1 MRKKR
6 LFVLSLLLFLG
17 LLAAYLVVKPAFRY
31 LSGYLSKSEEVKA
44 NILIVE
50 GWLPDFALDS
60 AYEEF
65 RKNDYQY
72 IITTGLK
79 SSQDYYMLS
88 SNGYLIF
95 YPKKRFSETDDTGR
109 HSIEV
114 ETYSELG
121 GENRAHFNLFIN
133 GQQEGEFYAERRRK
147 RYGITWEG
155 NLRDIDSIMVQ
166 YDNDSRGYFGDRN
179 LFVRSV
185 TIDHKITI
193 PYLNNS
199 EYHVLKPGRNQRII
213 NNYSSNAELARN
225 KLISLGLDSSQVIAT
240 NGERTKINRT
250 LTSAVAFSNWLSTAK
265 IKVSGINIITLGPH
279 ARRTWMTYSKILK
292 DKYQIGIISVPEP
305 ITKHT
310 REIKVL
316 RTLRETLGIIYYWI
330 ILLPY

>member
-6 LFVLSLLLFLG
+6 LFVLSLLLFIG
-17 LLAAYLVVKPAFRY
+17 LFAAYLIVRPAFRY

-44 NILIVE
+44 NILVVE

-65 RKNDYQY
+65 HKRDYQY
-72 IITTGLK
+72 IVTTGLK
-79 SSQDYYMLS
+79 SSRDFYMLS
-88 SNGYLIF
+88 GNGYLIF
-95 YPKKRFSETDDTGR
+95 YPKKMFSGTDNTGR

-121 GENRAHFNLFIN
+121 GENRAHFNLYIN
-133 GQQEGEFYAERRRK
+133 GKQEGEFYAERRK
-147 RYGITWEG
+147 KKYGVTWEG

-166 YDNDSRGYFGDRN
+166 YDNDRRGYFGDRN

-185 TIDHKITI
+185 TIDNKFTI

-240 NGERTKINRT
+240 RGNRTKINRT
-250 LTSAVAFSNWLSTAK
+250 LTSAVAFSNWLNTTK
-265 IKVSGINIITLGPH
+265 IKVTGINIITLGPH

-310 REIKVL
+310 REIKIL
-316 RTLRETLGIIYYWI
+316 STLRETLGIIYYWI